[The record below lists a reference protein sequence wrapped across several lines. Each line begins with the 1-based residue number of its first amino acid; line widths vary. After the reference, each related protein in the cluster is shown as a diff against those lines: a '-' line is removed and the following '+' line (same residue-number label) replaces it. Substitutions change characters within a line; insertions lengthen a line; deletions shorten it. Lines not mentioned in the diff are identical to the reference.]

1 MVSCAG
7 TNSYMGGSC
16 GKGEANIKRG
26 LVVVGSGNSVYA
38 VTCSEHALPIAAQTC
53 RIRAS
58 AADEAYLEF
67 FFIIAP
73 YKYSYL
79 LTYLLTYDT
88 CKARAVSSLPINFV
102 LVLSVLSLAYV
113 DTAFLQSMKD
123 WNDFLDQE
131 PILAS
136 CLLFRIIG
144 GLPRYFR

>member
-1 MVSCAG
+1 V
-7 TNSYMGGSC
+7 
-16 GKGEANIKRG
+16 
-26 LVVVGSGNSVYA
+26 
-38 VTCSEHALPIAAQTC
+38 
-53 RIRAS
+53 
-58 AADEAYLEF
+58 
-67 FFIIAP
+67 P